1 MEIVFLG
8 TGGGRINLI
17 RQVRWTGGFR
27 INSDS
32 ANIHVD
38 PGPGALI
45 RSHQLRQ
52 SPLKL
57 DALIITHA
65 HVDHCNDANILIE
78 AMSGFA
84 LKKRG
89 ILIGSKNVLHG
100 GEKIV
105 TDYHLQH
112 CKTVFTPSLK
122 KSEKKRFET
131 RKGKFEVEFIKVKHD
146 EPSSFGFKLNI
157 DGKVIGYTSD
167 TEFFPELPSFFKGCD
182 YLIVNILK
190 PKDDGIPDHLETAHG
205 IKIINEAKPKKAVIS
220 HMGISFLRAGP
231 AAQAKIIEQK
241 TGVKTIAAKDGLKIK
256 L

>member
-45 RSHQLRQ
+45 RSNQLKQ

-57 DALIITHA
+57 DAVIITHA
-65 HVDHCNDANILIE
+65 HIDHCNDANLMIE

-84 LKKRG
+84 LKKKG
-89 ILIGSKNVLHG
+89 TLVGSKNVLQG
-100 GEKIV
+100 PEKIV
-105 TDYHLQH
+105 TDYHLKH
-112 CKTVFTPSLK
+112 CGNIFIPSLK
-122 KSEKKRFET
+122 NGEKKVFET
-131 RKGKFEVEFIKVKHD
+131 RKGSFELEFIKVRHD
-146 EPSSFGFKLNI
+146 EPSAFGFKLKI
-157 DGKVIGYTSD
+157 DGKIIGYTSD
-167 TEFFPELPSFFKGCD
+167 TEFFPELPSLFKGCD
-182 YLIVNILK
+182 CLIINILK
-190 PKDDGIPDHLETAHG
+190 PKDDGIPDHLETAQG
-205 IKIINEAKPKKAVIS
+205 IKIIKDAKPKKAVIN

-231 AAQAKIIEQK
+231 ASQAKIIEEK
-241 TGVKTIAAKDGLKIK
+241 TGINVIAAKDGMKIK